1 MWLSKC
7 SAAYYQM
14 SIVWI
19 VQPITYWY
27 ACILYPL
34 WTVYSVWPSCVPQ
47 CTVGDAFTE
56 HVVIGKIFVAQ
67 KIFVT
72 PSVLRLQQWFL
83 HQYGGEFKSLQEQG
97 DFSIDLGKYYCCNIL
112 PKISAK
118 FRSDFIVKSPFS
130 SFGTH
135 EFASAGWFFNWFG

>member
-56 HVVIGKIFVAQ
+56 HVVIGKTFVAQ

-83 HQYGGEFKSLQEQG
+83 HQYGEEFNHKSKSEV
-97 DFSIDLGKYYCCNIL
+97 
-112 PKISAK
+112 
-118 FRSDFIVKSPFS
+118 FIVWPVADREQEGQHLQKRCSYNWDQLP
-130 SFGTH
+130 TRRPQC
-135 EFASAGWFFNWFG
+135 SAVCR